1 MKKLSLLIITI
12 LCVVL
17 FACSMVACTQSTPD
31 NGGGGNT
38 EQGGSQ
44 GGAQNPTTTYYKVTF
59 KQEGASDV
67 VITVESGKGVAQAD
81 IPVLIEKDGYTVAWE
96 QVDLSN
102 ITADVTVNAVYTPIP
117 VTKYKIT
124 LDYLGLKENEQIT
137 VEKGEIPTL
146 PKTAEVK
153 GKVWEITWQ
162 FADGTNYK
170 SEEYNYDKDITLIAI
185 FSYWS

>member
-17 FACSMVACTQSTPD
+17 FACSMVACTPSTPD

-81 IPVLIEKDGYTVAWE
+81 IPALIEKDGYTVTWE

-117 VTKYKIT
+117 ATKYKIT
-124 LDYLGLKENEQIT
+124 LDYLGLKENEQIM
-137 VEKGEIPTL
+137 VEKGETPTL

-153 GKVWEITWQ
+153 GKVWEIIWQ

-170 SEEYNYDKDITLIAI
+170 SGEYNYDKDITLIAI